1 MRSIPSAMRIVARRN
16 IFDYLNENTDGLM
29 PKRKDKIFYG
39 GGMLTPLDVIAL
51 GIGCFIGLM
60 TALVTYILFH
70 KRKEE

>member
-1 MRSIPSAMRIVARRN
+1 
-16 IFDYLNENTDGLM
+16 M

-70 KRKEE
+70 RRKEE